1 MKNFRHI
8 LTWTPEV
15 YFILSTIYYWVL
27 TGTTINPVAIA
38 FLALLILQITIRNK
52 ISGIIIATIFILL
65 NIYMFF
71 ALLSEFYEFPIINT
85 DAKRLLIVGSIYL
98 GLNLVLAVL
107 MLIKYL
113 KKNSSALQVTT

>member
-1 MKNFRHI
+1 M
-8 LTWTPEV
+8 PEV

-38 FLALLILQITIRNK
+38 FLALLIIQMTIRNK
-52 ISGIIIATIFILL
+52 ISGIIIATIFILI

-85 DAKRLLIVGSIYL
+85 DGKRLLIVGSIFL
-98 GLNLVLAVL
+98 GLNLLMAVF
-107 MLIKYL
+107 MLIK
-113 KKNSSALQVTT
+113 

>member
-1 MKNFRHI
+1 MKNFKHI
-8 LTWTPEV
+8 LTWMPEV

-38 FLALLILQITIRNK
+38 FLALLIIQITIRNK

-85 DAKRLLIVGSIYL
+85 DRKRLLIVGSIFL
-98 GLNLVLAVL
+98 GLNLLMAVF

-113 KKNSSALQVTT
+113 KKNSPALQVTT